1 MDNQKKKKSMP
12 QKKNETTVKF
22 TGIQN
27 VKRIWVRPCNHK
39 SSLDKIQQKL
49 KLFKQYYK
57 G

>member
-1 MDNQKKKKSMP
+1 MDKQGKKEIHAS
-12 QKKNETTVKF
+12 KKNETTIKC

-27 VKRIWVRPCNHK
+27 VKRIWVRPCNDK